1 MPKEILTLNDLPE
14 PTRTKAL
21 TRERSV
27 QEIRTNPLSTLTVA
41 QVDAFVDTQ
50 VDAITNLAEAKAF
63 LKVFLKRLSRY
74 LLATQGRG

>member
-27 QEIRTNPLSTLTVA
+27 QEIRTNPLSTLTIA
-41 QVDAFVDTQ
+41 QVDTFVETQ